1 MTPNP
6 STKPSTLFMG
16 QMTINASSLFSD
28 FGLPYIY
35 IPPKT
40 MRESMVTFNN
50 GISFE
55 KMPYAIYNDGQC
67 AGLNGNIPHSCAIWT
82 LGPHLLVLFR
92 EV

>member
-16 QMTINASSLFSD
+16 RMTINAPSLFSD

-55 KMPYAIYNDGQC
+55 KMPYAI
-67 AGLNGNIPHSCAIWT
+67 
-82 LGPHLLVLFR
+82 
-92 EV
+92 